1 MFSRTS
7 DIRQNVFAQIY
18 RATIPDKSL
27 GRLAYFCSIC
37 LGNLS
42 VHAPSPDLMLFIVL
56 NSSLLVSN
64 IVWGGGGRGV
74 PIPVMSLLTVSK
86 IIASQRIF
94 ILSDSGVP
102 RTFVV
107 DCSMETPCLCTSAVH
122 QYGG

>member
-1 MFSRTS
+1 
-7 DIRQNVFAQIY
+7 
-18 RATIPDKSL
+18 
-27 GRLAYFCSIC
+27 
-37 LGNLS
+37 
-42 VHAPSPDLMLFIVL
+42 MLFIVL

-64 IVWGGGGRGV
+64 IVWGGGGGGGSYSSD
-74 PIPVMSLLTVSK
+74 VMTDCFQ

-107 DCSMETPCLCTSAVH
+107 DCSMETPCLCTSAIH